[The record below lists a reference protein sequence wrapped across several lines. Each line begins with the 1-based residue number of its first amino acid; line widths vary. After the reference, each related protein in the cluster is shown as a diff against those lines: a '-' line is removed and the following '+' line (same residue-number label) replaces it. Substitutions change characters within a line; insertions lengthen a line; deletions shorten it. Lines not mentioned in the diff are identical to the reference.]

1 MWRYLFQSFMLVRGY
16 ICLSQSHI
24 HKAHDSSSGWLS
36 LTYLPA
42 QLSINLHVHCTYY
55 HVMCHVSQWY
65 FSLSLVVPSLTC
77 LEIEKNLSQ
86 VLPTIS
92 SPSVILIILTRSH
105 EMSFIFCGLRLPY
118 ILSVG
123 TGEITGLFFVVIL
136 PHQHSGFWIKQ
147 SQCDC
152 IADVFN
158 LLHSSLTVQSIN
170 TNDPVPLA
178 ATCGHTM
185 TSPPPC
191 LTNDVICF
199 SIQS

>member
-105 EMSFIFCGLRLPY
+105 EMSFIFLW
-118 ILSVG
+118 S
-123 TGEITGLFFVVIL
+123 
-136 PHQHSGFWIKQ
+136 
-147 SQCDC
+147 
-152 IADVFN
+152 
-158 LLHSSLTVQSIN
+158 
-170 TNDPVPLA
+170 PVAIYPQ
-178 ATCGHTM
+178 CGHRRNYWTFFLW
-185 TSPPPC
+185 SFCP
-191 LTNDVICF
+191 TNTVDFESNNLNVIVLQTYLIYC
-199 SIQS
+199 IRL

>member
-1 MWRYLFQSFMLVRGY
+1 MLWGTHIHKEYHCNGPIIIKQVACLNVEVPFQSFMLVRGY

-123 TGEITGLFFVVIL
+123 TGEITGLFFLWSFCPTNTVDFESNNLNVIVL
-136 PHQHSGFWIKQ
+136 QTYLIY
-147 SQCDC
+147 C
-152 IADVFN
+152 IR
-158 LLHSSLTVQSIN
+158 L
-170 TNDPVPLA
+170 
-178 ATCGHTM
+178 
-185 TSPPPC
+185 
-191 LTNDVICF
+191 
-199 SIQS
+199 